1 MSRLAPVI
9 TLILICSNL
18 FGNDLNGLNP
28 TMEKIINHS
37 ALKGAIVGISVKDQS
52 NQDVFNHNENHLMI
66 PGSTLKV
73 ITTFVTMD
81 LLGPEFKYNTQ
92 VYYDG
97 LIDRSGTLSGN
108 IWILGSGDP
117 SLGSSREEIGRDM
130 QVVLNEIL
138 IAIKNKG
145 ISCID
150 GKIILQNNRFDQE
163 MAHPSWP
170 WSDVGNYYGGGVS
183 GFNINENEYFLHYN
197 TNGNIGE
204 KAELIEIFPAIVSM
218 KINSEVTIDRK
229 DSGDNAYIYGGPGNY
244 EKVVRG
250 TLPQGHAKYTIKGSL
265 PDPSTFFL
273 PYLSS
278 FLESNGIS
286 HSGYSINQVQKLT
299 SKNILKEFRSKELSM
314 LSKLANANSIN
325 LYCESFLKT
334 IDKKGTR
341 EAGIQQINRKLSEY
355 KIDTLSIQMEDGSG
369 LSPRNMV
376 TPSFFTS
383 FLYHYKK
390 KWGIDFCTKLLPQ
403 ISKEGTVRGML
414 RNSPAEGKAY
424 IKSGYIGKVLCYT
437 GYVLTNSGK
446 WYSMALMFNQY
457 RCKTSEVRF
466 LAEKIIEEI
475 YLSS

>member
-1 MSRLAPVI
+1 MIRLAHII
-9 TLILICSNL
+9 TLILICTIL
-18 FGNDLNGLNP
+18 YGNDLNVVNP
-28 TMEKIINHS
+28 SLEKIINHS
-37 ALKGAIVGISVKDQS
+37 SLKGAIVGISVKDHL
-52 NQDVFNHNENHLMI
+52 NNDVFNHNGNHLMI

-92 VYYDG
+92 IYYEG

-108 IWILGSGDP
+108 IWIIGSGDP
-117 SLGSSREEIGRDM
+117 SLGSSREAIGRDM
-130 QVVLNEIL
+130 QVVMNEIL
-138 IAIKNKG
+138 FAIKNKG

-163 MAHPSWP
+163 MGHPSWP

-183 GFNINENEYFLHYN
+183 GFNINENEYSLDYN
-197 TNGNIGE
+197 TNRKIGD
-204 KAELIEIFPAIVSM
+204 KAELLEIFPAVLSM
-218 KINSEVTIDRK
+218 KINSEVTIDKK

-250 TLPQGHAKYTIKGSL
+250 TLPQGHAKFTIKGSL

-273 PYLSS
+273 PHLSS

-286 HSGYSINQVQKLT
+286 HSGYSINQVQET
-299 SKNILKEFRSKELSM
+299 PSKNILKEFKSKELSV
-314 LSKLANANSIN
+314 LAKLANENSIN

-341 EAGIQQINRKLSEY
+341 ETGIQQINRKLNEY
-355 KIDTLSIQMEDGSG
+355 QIDTLSIQMEDGSG

-383 FLYHYKK
+383 FLNQYKN
-390 KWGIDFCTKLLPQ
+390 KWGIDFCTRLLPQ

-424 IKSGYIGKVLCYT
+424 IKSGFIGKVLCYT
-437 GYVLTNSGK
+437 GYVLTSSGK
-446 WYSMALMFNQY
+446 WYSIALMFNHY